1 MPLVKKNTSR
11 KTTVTKLKA
20 AWLSTTFVFFGVFN
34 TYVQT
39 ATIHPIPTA
48 SEIQLFIAPDE
59 SSAVIATL
67 NPDDELSPVADILIG
82 EGIRWYLV
90 KVKNGAIGW
99 IKRKNTEELRKI
111 EKFFKSL
118 PVEPSLP
125 VSTDAPFSGDSASR
139 TISVPV
145 EMNGTWIVVPVTFNR
160 ALRGYLQ
167 LDTGAST
174 TLVSSR
180 IAKNLSLSP
189 LGSRRGVTVGGII
202 TVSAA
207 RLSSLKVGDAE
218 VNDLIV
224 SIHDFSPHPRVEG
237 LLGMDFL
244 KHFHVSID
252 ARRKLLVLG
261 PR

>member
-1 MPLVKKNTSR
+1 M
-11 KTTVTKLKA
+11 KTRLTKLKA
-20 AWLSTTFVFFGVFN
+20 TWISTTFVFFGVCN
-34 TYVQT
+34 TYSQA
-39 ATIHPIPTA
+39 ATTHNAFPTM
-48 SEIQLFIAPDE
+48 SEIQLLVAPDE

-67 NPDDELSPVADILIG
+67 NPGDDLSPVADILVG
-82 EGIRWYLV
+82 EGIRWYMI
-90 KVKNGAIGW
+90 KAKNGAMGW
-99 IKRKNTEELRKI
+99 IKQQDTAESKKI

-125 VSTDAPFSGDSASR
+125 VSANSTLSGKSGPK

-160 ALRGYLQ
+160 ALRAYLQ
-167 LDTGAST
+167 LDTGASS
-174 TLVSSR
+174 TLVSNR
-180 IAKNLSLSP
+180 IANNLGLSP
-189 LGSRRGVTVGGII
+189 LGSRQGLTVGGII

-207 RLSSLKVGDAE
+207 RLNSLKVGDAE
-218 VNDLIV
+218 VNDLVV
-224 SIHDFSPHPRVEG
+224 SIHDFSTNPRIEG

-244 KHFHVSID
+244 KHFHVSLD